1 MMTAEEP
8 DVSLEQKGKEE
19 HFPAICVLLMSCVR
33 RSDVFESVVYKYAI
47 SLVIVEWRCSEL
59 Y

>member
-19 HFPAICVLLMSCVR
+19 HFPAVCVFLCH
-33 RSDVFESVVYKYAI
+33 A
-47 SLVIVEWRCSEL
+47 SEEATYL
-59 Y
+59 NQLFKNMRFHLS